1 MTRLA
6 KGRDTHLSRPE
17 IAAEA
22 LRQFDRGQ
30 DPSIRSI
37 AGALGVNPSAIYHH
51 YASRTELVQGAA
63 DLVCQEIP
71 RDTFAAVGDGFE
83 GDPVEILVASG
94 LATRRAFAR
103 HHLIAPYMAGTPQP
117 DAIRGA
123 TLTLVAD
130 LLERLG
136 LRGEEAVAAFHAYAS
151 YVIGAALF
159 VAVRRSADQGLARFE
174 RPGQERVRTRPGPR
188 APRAPGAATRAALDT
203 VMDLSTLDPDRDEAL
218 FAQGLRRLIASF
230 TPGGPPRSIR

>member
-22 LRQFDRGQ
+22 LRQFDDGQ

-37 AGALGVNPSAIYHH
+37 ATALGVNPSAIYHH
-51 YASRTELVQGAA
+51 YASRTEIVQAAA
-63 DLVCQEIP
+63 DLVWLEIP
-71 RDTFAAVGDGFE
+71 RDSFAAVGDGFE

-94 LATRRAFAR
+94 LATRRAFSR

-136 LRGEEAVAAFHAYAS
+136 LRGEDAAAAFHAYAS

-159 VAVRRSADQGLARFE
+159 VAVRRTADQKLARFE
-174 RPGQERVRTRPGPR
+174 PAGQERFRTPPDPG
-188 APRAPGAATRAALDT
+188 APRTASAETRHALDD
-203 VMDLSTLDPDRDEAL
+203 VMDISTVDPDRDEAL
-218 FAQGLRRLIASF
+218 YVQGLRRLVASF
-230 TPGGPPRSIR
+230 APR